1 MTKKVVLKIKL
12 TIVEYRSDRNIGIY
26 IWSTFYHDAKTLQVV
41 HEPNK
46 AIQENLPTKNCVLQH
61 WLTMEPSEVQPISH
75 DQSANVNN
83 VKISDLVEFLVIF
96 FFCSLC
102 FHPKIICGVGVHF
115 LKDARLRKY
124 PWWIF
129 FLIGILIEFSGRSF
143 FPFLPVT
150 LQKHTW
156 MATFL

>member
-1 MTKKVVLKIKL
+1 
-12 TIVEYRSDRNIGIY
+12 
-26 IWSTFYHDAKTLQVV
+26 
-41 HEPNK
+41 
-46 AIQENLPTKNCVLQH
+46 
-61 WLTMEPSEVQPISH
+61 MEPSEVQPISH

-129 FLIGILIEFSGRSF
+129 FLIGILIEISGRSF

-150 LQKHTW
+150 LQKHT
-156 MATFL
+156 